1 MPFAF
6 VGFYWAGK
14 TILLVALPAALFPYS
29 SLKRERRQTMK
40 AVNRNTPLL

>member
-6 VGFYWAGK
+6 VGFTGQENNF
-14 TILLVALPAALFPYS
+14 ISALPAALFPYS
-29 SLKRERRQTMK
+29 SILKREAPTMK